1 MNLLIYLKRKRF
13 SEYFYHP
20 RSSNL
25 LNYLTLKIA
34 DPEIE
39 RNLDQLQADNFDR
52 LYYPLLIA
60 TGMLLI

>member
-1 MNLLIYLKRKRF
+1 MRSLACFKRKKF
-13 SEYFYHP
+13 LDYFYHP

-25 LNYLTLKIA
+25 LNYLTLKIK

-52 LYYPLLIA
+52 LYYPLLIT
-60 TGMLLI
+60 TGLLFI

>member
-1 MNLLIYLKRKRF
+1 MKNICCVKRRNF
-13 SEYFYHP
+13 RDYFHHP

-25 LNYLTLKIA
+25 LNYLTLKIS

-52 LYYPLLIA
+52 LYYPLLFA
-60 TGMLLI
+60 TGLLFL